1 MRAFALLPLFF
12 VHLVPAQ
19 DPLPHSL
26 LWRIQASGTSAASY
40 LYGTVHSKDDRAFQ
54 FGDSVLPALDRCAIA
69 AGELDLS
76 ADKELGKALFT
87 TMPGI
92 AGRMQLAASVRSPS
106 ISTMQ
111 ARQLPTASRPGL

>member
-69 AGELDLS
+69 AGELD
-76 ADKELGKALFT
+76 ELLKART
-87 TMPGI
+87 E
-92 AGRMQLAASVRSPS
+92 AKQASVTKERD
-106 ISTMQ
+106 
-111 ARQLPTASRPGL
+111 LG